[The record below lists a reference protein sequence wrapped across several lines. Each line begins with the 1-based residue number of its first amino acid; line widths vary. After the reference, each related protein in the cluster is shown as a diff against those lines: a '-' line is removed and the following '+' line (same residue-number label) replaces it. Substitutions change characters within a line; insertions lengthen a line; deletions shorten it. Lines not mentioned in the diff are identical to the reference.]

1 MYKAEYERC
10 VCVYHFC
17 DLNCISLLLIY
28 LASDS
33 ELETSARPL
42 ETDKTRSSTRSSK
55 AEGVTCTKL
64 STKGVC
70 VCMCAS
76 ECVFWVI
83 KITFLCS

>member
-1 MYKAEYERC
+1 MCVCVC

-55 AEGVTCTKL
+55 AKGVTCTKL

-70 VCMCAS
+70 VCVS
-76 ECVFWVI
+76 
-83 KITFLCS
+83 FL